1 MVSGCKGTMKKTLNK
16 LIRKE
21 QGQALIFALI
31 MLAVGSLIVIPL
43 LFFMSTGLTAGQ
55 IYEQKM
61 EGLYAAD
68 AGVEDALWKIKND
81 PPASYP
87 YSYQL
92 ADINGLTV
100 SVLIEEVDELYGTY
114 IGGGG
119 IHEMWLELNS
129 ERVQPPLYDPVEDT
143 YIHEW
148 RLELTNKDNSNVSI
162 NSITVSYDNELE
174 YLSGLHDEDVA
185 GLAQGSFES
194 FTTQFT
200 YLTNITMLTWE
211 LLPPRPKI
219 DGAPDPDNE
228 IYTTVSCTFQLKGP
242 EDAPGISAYLV
253 AARADVGTVWEY
265 EPFKITAQADDG
277 GTVVSTIEAGV
288 LEGPDSVL
296 VGYWKVD

>member
-1 MVSGCKGTMKKTLNK
+1 MVSGCKGIMKKTLNK
-16 LIRKE
+16 LIGKE

-31 MLAVGSLIVIPL
+31 MLAVGGLIVVPL
-43 LFFMSTGLTAGQ
+43 LFFMNTGLSAGQ

-92 ADINGLTV
+92 TDINGLTV
-100 SVLIEEVDELYGTY
+100 SVLIEEVDELYGIY
-114 IGGGG
+114 VGEGV
-119 IHEMWLELNS
+119 HEEWLELVS
-129 ERVQPPLYDPVEDT
+129 ERVQPPYYDPVEDT
-143 YIHEW
+143 WIHEW
-148 RLELTNKDNSNVSI
+148 RLKLTNKHSSNVAI
-162 NSITVSYDNELE
+162 HSITVSYDNELE
-174 YLSGLHDEDVA
+174 YLLGLANDDVA
-185 GLAQGSFES
+185 GLNQGSFES

-200 YLTNITMLTWE
+200 YLTNITILTWE
-211 LLPPRPKI
+211 LPPPRPQI

-228 IYTTVSCTFQLKGP
+228 IYTTVSCTFQLNGP
-242 EDAPGISAYLV
+242 EEAPGITAYLV
-253 AARADVGTVWEY
+253 TSRQDIGTVWEY

-288 LEGPDSVL
+288 AAGGDLVL
-296 VGYWKVD
+296 IGYWKVD